1 MFAEAR
7 EKSSDQKLAAAYR
20 QGNWIFSL
28 SLPVSLDVVVKG
40 QEAESLCEV
49 KEVSLGAWGN
59 SGIDNLSL
67 VGFLTKI
74 TLSGT
79 HFW

>member
-20 QGNWIFSL
+20 QVNCFSL

-40 QEAESLCEV
+40 
-49 KEVSLGAWGN
+49 
-59 SGIDNLSL
+59 
-67 VGFLTKI
+67 
-74 TLSGT
+74 
-79 HFW
+79 

>member
-20 QGNWIFSL
+20 HFSL

-40 QEAESLCEV
+40 
-49 KEVSLGAWGN
+49 
-59 SGIDNLSL
+59 
-67 VGFLTKI
+67 
-74 TLSGT
+74 
-79 HFW
+79 

>member
-20 QGNWIFSL
+20 QVNWIFSL

-40 QEAESLCEV
+40 SEAVIVWSKGSVTRC
-49 KEVSLGAWGN
+49 LGE
-59 SGIDNLSL
+59 
-67 VGFLTKI
+67 F
-74 TLSGT
+74 
-79 HFW
+79 